1 MKKQINFSRAVA
13 VSVVSAAVT
22 GCAVFG
28 ICIYHFK
35 DLENKEKKLDE
46 YFEIQNYIDENYYE
60 DVDDNKLFDYA
71 LKGMVSGLGD
81 DYAAYMTP
89 EEYEQSKINVSGS
102 LTGIGITI
110 TQNEDKSVEIVEIA
124 ENSPASE
131 SDIKVGDKLIKVNG
145 VDIAN
150 VEYNNIVNMVRGQEG
165 TDVTITLD
173 RNGKEIEQ
181 TLTRKK
187 IDSVTV
193 KYKMLENNIAYIK
206 ITGFKETTVQQYED
220 ALNQA
225 LSENAKGII
234 FDLRNNGGGLLT
246 SCSACLDP
254 LLPEGDVAT
263 AEYKNGKTEVI
274 CKSDSNEID
283 LPMVCLVNENT
294 ASAAELF
301 SSALRDFD
309 KAELV
314 GKNTF
319 GKGIMQNTI
328 SLKNGGGLK
337 ITVAKYKTA
346 KSECYHKVGLAPDYD
361 VDLAEGTDIT
371 DPDPQKDAQ
380 LKKALEI
387 LK

>member
-28 ICIYHFK
+28 ICTHHFN
-35 DLENKEKKLDE
+35 DLGNKEKKLDE

-102 LTGIGITI
+102 LIGIGITI

-206 ITGFKETTVQQYED
+206 ISGFKETTVQQYED

>member
-28 ICIYHFK
+28 ICTYHFK
-35 DLENKEKKLDE
+35 DLGSKEKKLDE

-225 LSENAKGII
+225 LSANAKGII

>member
-28 ICIYHFK
+28 ICTYHFK
-35 DLENKEKKLDE
+35 DLGNKEKKLDE

-206 ITGFKETTVQQYED
+206 ISGFKETTVQQYED

-234 FDLRNNGGGLLT
+234 FDLRTNGGGLLT